1 MVIMTGPTAD
11 LAGLNDATERLVAEV
26 ATLDDAAVTQPSRLP
41 GWTRGHVLA
50 HLARNADALVNV
62 FQGRPMYPSLEVR
75 NADIERDAP
84 RPLAAHLADL
94 RDSADRLAT
103 TTARLTDDEWRAVV
117 TLRDGQRDVASVIPL
132 RRWVEIELHGIDLD
146 IGRTIASLPNAFL
159 DRAPEY
165 LARRLADH
173 PDVPP
178 VELRAED
185 GRSWRTGRAGE
196 PPRIIVGTAAALVG
210 WLSGRTAGSGLTAA
224 EPLPEL
230 PGL

>member
-1 MVIMTGPTAD
+1 MTGPTAD
-11 LAGLNDATERLVAEV
+11 LAGLNDATDRLVADV
-26 ATLDDAAVTQPSRLP
+26 ATLDDAAVAGSSHLP

-62 FQGRPMYPSLEVR
+62 FQGRPMYPSLEAR

-84 RPLAAHLADL
+84 RPLAVHLADL

-103 TTARLTDDEWRAVV
+103 AAAGLTDDEWRAVV
-117 TLRDGQRDVASVIPL
+117 TLRDGQRDAAAVIPL

-146 IGRTIASLPNAFL
+146 IGRTIASLSSAFL
-159 DRAPEY
+159 DRAPDY

-173 PDVPP
+173 PAVPP
-178 VELRAED
+178 LELRAED
-185 GRSWRTGRAGE
+185 GRSWRTGRAGAE
-196 PPRIIVGTAAALVG
+196 PQVVVGTTAALVG
-210 WLSGRTAGSGLTAA
+210 WLSGRTAGSGLTTA